1 MEKITAIKI
10 HTFLT
15 NYFIDSEDPIS
26 PPGVK
31 DHGLLESALVRKD
44 MTGGGVDIFE
54 GIYNKAAALFHGI
67 ISNHTFYNGNKRTA
81 LMSTLVYLGEN
92 GYWLTKC
99 NDEEMFEFTRKIAAH
114 ELTDNRDNEIM
125 IISEWLRTN
134 SRRREIRDKRMSLM
148 ELKDSL
154 SRFDFEIP
162 MIKSKNNCLDIIKDG
177 VFITSIRHKGS
188 NGAEDY
194 DVKYI
199 KGLRRRLQ
207 LTPDYGIDSMQF
219 YGEKGFDLTIN
230 EHMKIRNKVMLWLA
244 KI

>member
-1 MEKITAIKI
+1 MEKETAIKV

-15 NYFIDSEDPIS
+15 DYFAQSEDPIS

-31 DHGLLESALVRKD
+31 DHGLLESALIRKD
-44 MTGGGVDIFE
+44 MTGGGKDIFE
-54 GIYNKAAALFHGI
+54 GVFNKAAALFHGI

-81 LMSTLVYLGEN
+81 LMATLVYLGEH

-99 NDEEMFEFTRKIAAH
+99 DDEEMFEFTRKIAAH
-114 ELTDNRDNEIM
+114 ELTEQREHEIQH
-125 IISEWLRTN
+125 IAEWLRTN
-134 SRRREIRDKRMSLM
+134 SRRREIRDKRMSFL

-154 SRFDFEIP
+154 SRFNFEISTV
-162 MIKSKNNCLDIIKDG
+162 KSKNNCLDITKDG
-177 VFITSIRHKGS
+177 SFVTSIRHKGS

-207 LTPDYGIDSMQF
+207 LTPEYGIDSMQF
-219 YGEKGFDLTIN
+219 YGEKGVTATLN
-230 EHMKIRNKVMLWLA
+230 EHMKIRNQVMRWLA